1 VKKLALLLATFA
13 FGPACSWASFD
24 NLAGETWVDSA
35 GPPKGT
41 DTTTFGA
48 NVAAGGARPAN
59 GGMQALVIGRVN
71 PDISRLAYDSNGVV
85 SQSDGGDIL
94 TTLQFQRFDDPHPAM
109 AGDPQSSIVA
119 FSLVTRGGKT
129 TGTGTGGDPNANTK
143 VIFYDAGPDGPKF
156 ITQHEPGPD
165 LKAAKI
171 AGGLAFGEVSGDAQH
186 SDVLIARE
194 DEVMIMTDWA
204 LPEGTVNGNPS
215 TFKISSCRH
224 NEPTSFS
231 IGLGEFDA
239 TNPGQE
245 ILISTGPL
253 DGSTGPSKIK
263 AISPASV
270 LAYGGGPVASC
281 FDLTHPVLFEIDK
294 SSSNI
299 VDLGKQM
306 VVTDFGTTAS
316 PLPAIV
322 ASAPAENKLFIFTGE
337 HGANE
342 VDVPAPSDAGSLGA
356 ALAVGDLDGDG
367 VPEVAVGAPKSTAD
381 GVTDAGSVF
390 VFKWNGTGLD
400 LVATLHDASPDVEQH
415 FGQSVAIVPFGSG
428 TQNVLVA
435 GSENEVFTYF
445 RLSPLYQD
453 VRAGRAP

>member
-1 VKKLALLLATFA
+1 
-13 FGPACSWASFD
+13 
-24 NLAGETWVDSA
+24 
-35 GPPKGT
+35 
-41 DTTTFGA
+41 
-48 NVAAGGARPAN
+48 
-59 GGMQALVIGRVN
+59 MQALVIGRVN
-71 PDISRLAYDSNGVV
+71 PDISRLAYDANGVA
-85 SQSDGGDIL
+85 SQNDGGDIL

-119 FSLVTRGGKT
+119 FSLVTRGGKSAPT
-129 TGTGTGGDPNANTK
+129 TDTGVNTK
-143 VIFYDAGPDGPKF
+143 VIFYDTGPDGPKF

-165 LKAAKI
+165 LLGRKL
-171 AGGLAFGEVSGDAQH
+171 AGGLAFGELAGDPQH
-186 SDVLIARE
+186 SDLVIARE

-204 LPEGTVNGNPS
+204 LPEGTVGGQPS

-224 NEPTSFS
+224 DEPTSFS
-231 IGLGEFDA
+231 VALGEFDA
-239 TNPGQE
+239 GNPGKE

-263 AISPASV
+263 AIAPAQV

-281 FDLTHPVLFEIDK
+281 FSVASPALFEIDK

-299 VDLGKQM
+299 IDLGKQM

-316 PLPAIV
+316 PLPAII
-322 ASAPAENKLFIFTGE
+322 ASAPAENKLFVFTGE
-337 HGANE
+337 KGANE
-342 VDVPAPSDAGSLGA
+342 IDVPAPAGAGSLGS

-367 VPEVAVGAPKSTAD
+367 IPEVAVGAPKSTSD
-381 GVTDAGSVF
+381 GVTDAGAVY
-390 VFKWNGTGLD
+390 VYKWDSTKSTLGPD
-400 LVATLHDASPDVEQH
+400 PVATLFDASPDVEQH

-428 TQNVLVA
+428 TRNVLVA